1 MWLAQIIVNAASGYG
16 LFTPCS
22 SMRPRVAALH
32 AVTQVETATVLRQ
45 IEQLRWTDRGPP
57 PPARPIIV

>member
-1 MWLAQIIVNAASGYG
+1 
-16 LFTPCS
+16 
-22 SMRPRVAALH
+22 MRPRVAALH